1 MSTDENTQEHA
12 VEALEELITIPS
24 IQVSSGT
31 FIRLLESKYYKLMH
45 AVNII
50 GIPEYFLH
58 PNPCIYQF
66 KKVFKVYRTVYQ
78 SETAFLCSFNYA
90 MMVAHLPDL
99 LIITCNHFDPILYC
113 KFVDTM
119 EMILSL
125 IVMIFFY
132 KYGM

>member
-1 MSTDENTQEHA
+1 
-12 VEALEELITIPS
+12 
-24 IQVSSGT
+24 
-31 FIRLLESKYYKLMH
+31 MH

-50 GIPEYFLH
+50 GIPEYSLH

-99 LIITCNHFDPILYC
+99 LLPINHLDPILYC
-113 KFVDTM
+113 TFVDTM

-132 KYGM
+132 KHDM